1 MGVTKMPSEKSEKQ
15 KAALA
20 NLHKRRFS
28 KEQSEEPEVV
38 EVEKED
44 PNTFDYNDVETIRR
58 LNNGGVDVKL
68 WDRVINQCKVIHD
81 ENGPQFEDIMI
92 NQVKYLLTD
101 EKQDYKTKD
110 TCPPKLT
117 YESYIVHFL
126 LLTTSKANEKKKFKD
141 PFGSTEFGIENYL
154 EWACSKKF
162 NIFATIIFKYA
173 KNNKI
178 ELKSLSNLNDP
189 CNSYGL
195 PHKMKT
201 KKYLEMT
208 FFITNK
214 EDLGLADLD
223 LNVSLRS
230 ALKSRWY
237 TMIQA
242 HLSLDFAYDQSL
254 YQSLIRMVSSNV
266 DLSSTVDTRNMLPI
280 FALLA
285 KHIQESEELKSH
297 LKSLL
302 SIGFKNGLKVINS
315 MESTKKYVT
324 EMQRILE
331 FDFVPNDEI
340 YKMCFR
346 ILQGLANKS
355 NTDEFFALAHS
366 VMQHMTM
373 SKSTLDLQP
382 YVDNESNGVST
393 FLVEN
398 AEKYDLK
405 LKVPIFV
412 QENQSKR
419 RRRE

>member
-1 MGVTKMPSEKSEKQ
+1 MGFGMGLLQKIQHLRHHYFQVCQEQQNRAQVPKQ
-15 KAALA
+15 LERSLQLLRTTA
-20 NLHKRRFS
+20 
-28 KEQSEEPEVV
+28 Q
-38 EVEKED
+38 
-44 PNTFDYNDVETIRR
+44 
-58 LNNGGVDVKL
+58 
-68 WDRVINQCKVIHD
+68 D
-81 ENGPQFEDIMI
+81 ENQKVSRNDIFH
-92 NQVKYLLTD
+92 Y
-101 EKQDYKTKD
+101 KQRR
-110 TCPPKLT
+110 PR
-117 YESYIVHFL
+117 
-126 LLTTSKANEKKKFKD
+126 
-141 PFGSTEFGIENYL
+141 
-154 EWACSKKF
+154 
-162 NIFATIIFKYA
+162 
-173 KNNKI
+173 
-178 ELKSLSNLNDP
+178 
-189 CNSYGL
+189 
-195 PHKMKT
+195 
-201 KKYLEMT
+201 
-208 FFITNK
+208 
-214 EDLGLADLD
+214 LGGFD

-230 ALKSRWY
+230 AIKSRWY

-302 SIGFKNGLKVINS
+302 SIGLKNGLKVINS

-340 YKMCFR
+340 YTMCFR

-373 SKSTLDLQP
+373 SKSTLDLQS

-412 QENQSKR
+412 QENQSK
-419 RRRE
+419 